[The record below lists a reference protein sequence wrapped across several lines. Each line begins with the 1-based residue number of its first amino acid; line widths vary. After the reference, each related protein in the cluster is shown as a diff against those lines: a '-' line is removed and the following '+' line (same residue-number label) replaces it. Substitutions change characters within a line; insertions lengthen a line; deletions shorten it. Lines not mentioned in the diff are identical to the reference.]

1 MTSSDTSPA
10 IEEEEP
16 APPSILFSD
25 LSLPA
30 EIIQAVDKAGYT
42 HPTAIQANAIPVIL
56 DGQDLIGASQ
66 TGTGKTAAF
75 ALPILANLNKHGALR
90 CLVLEPTREL
100 AAQVNEHFEN
110 LGEFTNLRST
120 LIHGGVGYGRQTEDL
135 RNGVDTV
142 VATPGRLLDH
152 IGRGNLSLDKISV
165 IVLDEVDRMLDMG
178 FLPDVRKI
186 LNKCP
191 KNRQTLFFSATMP
204 PAIQGFADWALREN
218 PAEIEIGQR
227 RSVPDTVNHAFY
239 PVASDQRDD
248 LIVALLQR
256 TNFES
261 VMVFTRTKKEADTL
275 TREIKKDH
283 PYSVTTLHS
292 DIPQRDRTKALQGF
306 REGRYQ
312 VIIATDL
319 AARGLDISGVTH
331 VFNYRVP
338 ENAEDY
344 VHRIGRTGRAQSE
357 GDAFTILSADELPFA
372 ESIERFIGKKIERR
386 KLDDFPYLY
395 TTLLEDAPAR
405 KKKKAPPRLR
415 RRRR

>member
-1 MTSSDTSPA
+1 LNSPEPSP
-10 IEEEEP
+10 ISPPEEE
-16 APPSILFSD
+16 APPTKTFAELG
-25 LSLPA
+25 LSPSVL
-30 EIIQAVDKAGYT
+30 QAVDAAGYT
-42 HPTAIQANAIPVIL
+42 TPTPIQANAIPLIL

-75 ALPILANLNKHGALR
+75 ALPILSKMQNHGALR

-100 AAQVNEHFEN
+100 AAQVNEHFIN
-110 LGEFTNLRST
+110 LGEFTELRST
-120 LIHGGVGYGRQTEDL
+120 LIHGGVGYGHQLDDL
-135 RNGVDTV
+135 RDGIDTV
-142 VATPGRLLDH
+142 IATPGRLLDH
-152 IGRGNLSLDKISV
+152 IGRGNLSLNDISV

-191 KNRQTLFFSATMP
+191 RNRQTLFFSATMP
-204 PAIQGFADWALREN
+204 PAIQGFAEWALREN
-218 PAEIEIGQR
+218 PAEVEIGQR
-227 RSVPDTVNHAFY
+227 RSVPDTVKHAFY
-239 PVASDQRDD
+239 PIASDQRDD
-248 LIVALLQR
+248 LIIALLER
-256 TNFES
+256 TQFES
-261 VMVFTRTKKEADTL
+261 VMVFTRTKKEADIL
-275 TREIKKDH
+275 TREIKKSH
-283 PYSVTTLHS
+283 PYKVTTLHS
-292 DIPQRDRTKALQGF
+292 DIPQRDRTDALQGF
-306 REGRYQ
+306 REGRYE

-344 VHRIGRTGRAQSE
+344 VHRIGRTGRAQTE

-372 ESIERFIGKKIERR
+372 ESIERFIGQKIERR

-395 TTLLEDAPAR
+395 TTLLEDQPTR
-405 KKKKAPPRLR
+405 KKKKVPPRLR